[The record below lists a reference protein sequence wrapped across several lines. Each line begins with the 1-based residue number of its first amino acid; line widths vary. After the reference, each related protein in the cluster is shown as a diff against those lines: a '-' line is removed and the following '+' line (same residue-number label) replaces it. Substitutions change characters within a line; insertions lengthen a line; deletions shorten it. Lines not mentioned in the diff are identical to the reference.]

1 VLISFEC
8 PLAHQCRRT
17 WHGRERLGPAR
28 CPPPVWKSARC
39 PEWAGGWWWPVGP
52 RRSWGRVAGRLGG
65 FSRSGFPLGHPPP
78 VCRTEKS
85 KRRDQSGISLIDF
98 IVLDPDSSGL
108 LSFSKQSSGMLL
120 QMNTP
125 SSWEGKLESLSIFD
139 ELFTPSYT
147 VAASQLLSLLLHQW
161 TVLFL
166 IGPKFLHW
174 LSWQAE
180 DYYQPWECMLNLY
193 CVFWIWIQHNAVIK
207 SLG

>member
-1 VLISFEC
+1 M
-8 PLAHQCRRT
+8 
-17 WHGRERLGPAR
+17 
-28 CPPPVWKSARC
+28 
-39 PEWAGGWWWPVGP
+39 
-52 RRSWGRVAGRLGG
+52 
-65 FSRSGFPLGHPPP
+65 
-78 VCRTEKS
+78 CRTEKS

-166 IGPKFLHW
+166 IGPKFLH
-174 LSWQAE
+174 
-180 DYYQPWECMLNLY
+180 
-193 CVFWIWIQHNAVIK
+193 
-207 SLG
+207 